1 MKLRNS
7 KAWKQNGINSA
18 TICLLGFL
26 LAFCLRYMLGPL
38 LDEHLSMLFFAI
50 NCIVMAYFFG
60 FWHSMCL
67 FLISLLTAFYCF
79 RKPVYS
85 FDGIS
90 REDIY
95 PIIVY
100 GSIIL
105 LVSWIIESLQRER
118 YTATLLKR
126 TSDTRYQLLIESD
139 QARRIEQENN
149 AAEKNN

>member
-1 MKLRNS
+1 MKLKNS

-18 TICLLGFL
+18 AICFLGFL
-26 LAFCLRYMLGPL
+26 LAFCLRYMLDPL
-38 LDEHLSMLFFAI
+38 LDDHLSMLFFSI

-60 FWHSMCL
+60 FWHSMWL
-67 FLISLLTAFYCF
+67 FLISLFTAFYCF

-85 FDGIS
+85 YDGIN

-139 QARRIEQENN
+139 QARRMEQEKN